1 MAASPRMNLDVSVAA
16 LADQM
21 DECGVVCLQDILS
34 TDMLEAARAS
44 VLNDIAVHGERDF
57 LLLDP
62 GEEENDPAHDVVNDP
77 RLLALCEGLTA
88 ARCPQANRNGQ
99 RFQTTLR
106 VLSGDERIETPMLF
120 HYDACVVTI
129 VVPIFIPD
137 AGFGRSGELFAI
149 KNHRPFRRHLSTHI
163 VDKLATH
170 NGPYRKRTVRRVL
183 RQPHTYRVDLRP
195 GNAYIF
201 WGYRT
206 FHGTLPC
213 APGELRATLI
223 LNYAEPHQDSRM
235 LRLARYF
242 SPARREVRRMQ
253 VIASG

>member
-1 MAASPRMNLDVSVAA
+1 LASPRINLDMSVAEF
-16 LADQM
+16 ADQM
-21 DECGVVCLQDILS
+21 DEFGVVCLQDVLS
-34 TDMLEAARAS
+34 ADMLEAARAG

-57 LLLDP
+57 IICDLGDD
-62 GEEENDPAHDVVNDP
+62 ENNLAHDLVNDP

-88 ARCPQANRNGQ
+88 ARCPHANRNGQ
-99 RFQTTLR
+99 RLQSALR

-120 HYDACVVTI
+120 HYDASVVTI

-137 AGFGRSGELFAI
+137 AGFGRSGELFAV
-149 KNHRPFRRHLSTHI
+149 KNHRPFRRHLSMHI

-183 RQPHTYRVDLRP
+183 RQPHTHMVDLRP

-223 LNYAEPHQDSRM
+223 LNYGEPHQDSRM
-235 LRLARYF
+235 LRLARCF
-242 SPARREVRRMQ
+242 SPARRQVRRMR
-253 VIASG
+253 VTASR